1 MREEME
7 RLEREKKDRVSS
19 RSTSGVRGVRGTRAT
34 MRAGAAARGGSRTG
48 APSPELNCAIFFP
61 ILLRDL

>member
-7 RLEREKKDRVSS
+7 RLEREKKDRVSA

-48 APSPELNCAIFFP
+48 APFPELNYAIFF
-61 ILLRDL
+61 LFC